1 MWKSEM
7 ELIKYLRYNTLTA
20 VNKLR
25 EDFFLQDYT
34 FDNVGELV
42 TKTKAG
48 DKEAFSE
55 IVKLYM
61 KKAYFIALG
70 IVGNEQDAY
79 DISQDAF
86 IKAYKSIKSFDS
98 TKDFFPWFYKI
109 VRNVAIDYINK
120 RKKNNEVDLDTAIF
134 KISENSH
141 LPFEER
147 EELKKCIFSLPQE
160 HREVIVLRF
169 FHGYSYKEIADI
181 LDKPIGSVMSSLHY
195 AKGKMKKFLV
205 GGKK

>member
-1 MWKSEM
+1 M
-7 ELIKYLRYNTLTA
+7 ELTKYLRYNNLTA
-20 VNKLR
+20 VNTHIG
-25 EDFFLQDYT
+25 DFSLQNYT
-34 FDNVGELV
+34 FEDVNELV
-42 TKTKAG
+42 IKTKAG
-48 DKEAFSE
+48 DKEAFSI

-98 TKDFFPWFYKI
+98 TRDFFPWFYKI
-109 VRNVAIDYINK
+109 IRNVAIDYINK

-134 KISENSH
+134 KISNESK

-147 EELKKCIFSLPQE
+147 EELKKCIFSLPRE

-195 AKGKMKKFLV
+195 AKEKMKKFLK

>member
-1 MWKSEM
+1 M
-7 ELIKYLRYNTLTA
+7 ELIKHLRYNNLTA
-20 VNKLR
+20 VNKIKG
-25 EDFFLQDYT
+25 DFPLQNYT
-34 FDNVGELV
+34 FEDVNDLV
-42 TKTKAG
+42 LKTKAG

-86 IKAYKSIKSFDS
+86 IKAYKSIKSFDA
-98 TKDFFPWFYKI
+98 TRDFFPWFYKI
-109 VRNVAIDYINK
+109 IRNVAIDYINK

-134 KISENSH
+134 KIAKTCEMSFAEK
-141 LPFEER
+141 
-147 EELKKCIFSLPQE
+147 EELKKCIFSLPRE

-195 AKGKMKKFLV
+195 AKNKMKKFLTRR
-205 GGKK
+205 K